1 MKISIKKIEYY
12 LPEKIEDGSILK
24 ADNPKWDINKIEEKT
39 GISKRYISKKDET
52 TFDLAFKAAEKIL
65 SSEEQRNSID
75 ALILVTQSP
84 EFVLPASAC
93 FLQDR
98 LKLNKNCLAFDV
110 NQGCSGFIYGLA
122 IGGSLVETGV
132 ASNVLLICSETYTKY
147 IGKSDRTC
155 RPIFSDGAAATLIS
169 KTSKNNIGPF
179 ELGTDGS
186 GAKNLIVKSK
196 NLPLYM
202 SGSDLFM
209 FTLESVPKCVN
220 SILKKAN
227 KKITDINLF
236 VFHQASKIV
245 IDNIARQLKLP
256 DKKVFR
262 NYQKIG
268 NTVSATIPI
277 ALKDASDSGK
287 LKNGDTILALGF
299 GVGYSWGGCI
309 IKWEAK

>member
-12 LPEKIEDGSILK
+12 LPEKIEEGSILK
-24 ADNPKWDINKIEEKT
+24 EDNPKWDINKIEEKT

-52 TFDLAFKAAEKIL
+52 TLDLAFKASEKIL

-93 FLQDR
+93 VLQDR

-122 IGGSLVETGV
+122 IGGSLVEAGV

-147 IGKSDRTC
+147 IGKSDHTC

-169 KTSKNNIGPF
+169 KASKNNIGPF

-196 NLPLYM
+196 DLPLYM
-202 SGSDLFM
+202 SGPDLFL
-209 FTLESVPKCVN
+209 FTLESVPKCIN
-220 SILKKAN
+220 SILEKAN

-245 IDNIARQLKLP
+245 IDNIVRHLKLP
-256 DKKVFR
+256 EKKVFR

-309 IKWEAK
+309 IKWETK

>member
-24 ADNPKWDINKIEEKT
+24 EDNPQWDINKIEEKT

-52 TFDLAFKAAEKIL
+52 TFDLAFKASEKIL

-93 FLQDR
+93 VLQHR

-169 KTSKNNIGPF
+169 KASKNNIGPF

-209 FTLESVPKCVN
+209 FTLESVPKCIN

-245 IDNIARQLKLP
+245 IDNIVRQLKLP

-309 IKWEAK
+309 IKWETK